1 MRIAIILLSALT
13 IILACK
19 LISMRFSLS
28 ELTRELDEKLT
39 NETNTLISLSAG
51 DKKMR
56 RFASEINSQLCL
68 LRDERRKFSNGDKKI
83 KEAVIN
89 ISHDLRTPLTAIKGY
104 LELLEGLPMPND
116 AERYLKIIKER
127 TDYMQNLTQELFKY
141 SVIMAENEEL
151 TPEKVCLNKIL
162 ENSLTNFYG
171 TFVQKGIE
179 PEIKIP
185 QKEVFAVL
193 DEASIARIFENILN
207 NAAKYSD
214 GDLFVELDTDQKV
227 TFKNKANKLDPVKTQ
242 KLFERFYTINNA
254 ENSTGL
260 GLSISKELTE
270 KNGGT
275 INAEYIDGTLILTI
289 QF

>member
-1 MRIAIILLSALT
+1 MRIAIILLSAIT

-56 RFASEINSQLCL
+56 RFAYEINSQLCL